1 MLKRKILKTTAP
13 LFWLVLL
20 FCLFQAAPALAA
32 TCTWTGGST
41 NWNAATSNWS
51 CSHIPTSSDD
61 VVINTTVTVTIA
73 ASTTADFST
82 LSVGGGA
89 GTSTL
94 TLTGNIGTGGSI
106 TIESSGVITQN
117 NTTQQVLSGN
127 MTIKSTGKLN
137 HTNNST
143 TQAGIV
149 NFSLANLDVQSGGS
163 IDVRGLGYDGASAG
177 GNSGKGTGAGAGGT
191 GSGGGGAHAGNG
203 NTVNGA
209 GGTAYCA
216 IDDVNTMG
224 SGGGSSSSFPS
235 ATGGAGGGL
244 VKIDAS
250 GDVTISGSI
259 DVRGSTGAN
268 GSGAS
273 GGAGGGI
280 KIDAARILG
289 TPTLLSAAGAAGGTT
304 TSSGGGG
311 GCIQLLYDTSIDSTV
326 TSAASASG
334 GGSSSSV
341 GGAGT
346 VFVKAN
352 ASSYGDIYLTNTNSA
367 IADTPIANKTF
378 DNITISNARLRSGGN
393 TINTSTTISNT
404 SSIITVASSDTI
416 LSGSW
421 NQSGS
426 TTLSLNGTL
435 VATQIST
442 LPSGMSMIINSGGTF
457 TGSSSLEVQSGATLF
472 VNSGATITNA
482 LNPLTSAGTLAF
494 VQGATMSI
502 TDLEITGGT
511 TTLNNYST
519 SNAFSVGTFNQ
530 TGGTL
535 QHSDN
540 STAQTHIINISANNF
555 TLGASGTINVKGRGY
570 DGGAAGGSSGKGPA
584 GGFGVGG
591 TSGGGGA
598 HGGNGGNGAGA
609 GGTAYCTST
618 NVSTM
623 GAGGGSSSS
632 FPTIAGGAGG
642 GLVIISASGTATIDG
657 TIDARGNT
665 PTSGGPGGG
674 AGGGIKILA
683 ENVLSNAATA
693 SILASGASGG
703 SVASGGRGG
712 GGCISISYRGTN
724 EIASGDVSVAG
735 GTSGTGTA
743 GAGTFSAQQAGIN
756 LSTTAITAAEG
767 GSTGSYTVVLA
778 VAPTADVTVTPAC
791 TDTATGC
798 TVSSAL
804 TFTTANWSTPQ
815 TVTVTAVDDSDYEG
829 THSAT
834 ITNTASSSDVTYNG
848 LSISNVTATITD
860 NDIAAPPPNLAVSDL
875 SVDEGDGIA
884 TVTVTMTG
892 TSASTVT
899 VDYATANNTAS
910 ASSDYIAKTGTL
922 TWTAGQSGDK
932 TFTVS
937 ITNDSANEASES
949 FYVNLS
955 NASNANI
962 TRSQGEV
969 TITDNDA
976 TPSLSINDPSA
987 SEASGSLSYTVT
999 LSAASG
1005 QTVTVSYASSNGT
1018 ASAGS
1023 DYTETTGTLTFNPG
1037 ETSKNIAVTLSDNSL
1052 DATDKTLVMTL
1063 SNASNATISDA
1074 TGTGTITDDEA
1085 TPSLAISD
1093 ISSDEADGTVIIT
1106 VTMTGSSASTVT
1118 VDYATANNSALA
1130 PSDYTAKSGTL
1141 TWSSGQTGDQ
1151 SFAVDLSDDSLDE
1164 NGESFFVNLSN
1175 ASNATISDSQA
1186 TVSISDND
1194 DPPLVSIDDVSVSE
1208 ADGTA
1213 TFTVSLSSPSG
1224 LAVGVE
1230 YSTSNGTASAGVDYD
1245 ATSGTLSFNPG
1256 ETSQAIEVTILDNS
1270 VDETSRSFNVALSN
1284 ASNATIG
1291 TGVGVGTI
1299 NDDEQ
1304 TPSASWSSS
1313 SQNIL
1318 EGDISVVV
1326 QANLSGASS
1335 QDVTLPFSLSGSAT
1349 PSSDY
1354 SVGVSS
1360 ITIPAGQ
1367 TSGSFSIILAD
1378 DSAQESSETIV
1389 VTMGTPTNA
1398 SAGNPSAQT
1407 ITISDNDSAGIT
1419 VSKNSVTIAEGS
1431 DTATYTV
1438 QLNAQPS
1445 AEVVVHI
1452 SSDNASTG
1460 CQTDKSSLTFSTSN
1474 WSSAQTVTISAVD
1487 DGLYEG
1493 SSGGAC
1499 NITQTASS
1507 SDNAYNGIGVGSIS
1521 VSIAENDS
1529 EPSIAFST
1537 DAQSASEGGSTLT
1550 VTAQLSAVSGVD
1562 TTLPLN
1568 FAGSATD
1575 GVDYSA
1581 SGSSISIPAGQSS
1594 GSISITPIEDE
1605 TSEGAETILVSMG
1618 SPTNAVAG
1626 SPSTQTITLA
1636 DNDAS
1641 ALQIGES
1648 GGNTAVTEGALTDTF
1663 TVKLASKP
1671 TQNVTVTITPDA
1683 QCQADQSTLLFTDSD
1698 WDSNQ
1703 TVTLSAVDDEVAE
1716 GNHSCEVS
1724 ITAASDDSMYAGL
1737 SDSLSLTVNDDDSAG
1752 ISITQSGGSISVSEG
1767 SGSDGIEIVL
1777 TSQPTADV
1785 TVTLSAGSQLH
1796 LSTSSLTFS
1805 AQNWQD
1811 AQSVEVTAEDDSI
1824 AEGNHQGSIGLSF
1837 VSSDPNYQNFSAS
1850 PISVDILDNDSAGYT
1865 LVASNAH
1872 PQVSTSG
1879 SVYTYTLA
1887 LNSQPT
1893 GNVHIAIQPG
1903 SSLQASPSSLDFTT
1917 SDWATSKTVTI
1928 AYLTGDAQNGTVSHS
1943 MTSTDPAYDH
1953 LPVESITVE
1962 IIHDNPDDGDSG
1974 DGGDG
1979 GNGDPGD
1986 GGGGGSDG
1994 GNESGGGGGSSG
2006 FSVHDRTLVAGGSLR
2021 LGGESTSGS
2030 FSWQILSGP
2039 GSLDNPHSS
2048 NPVFSAGE
2056 GGSSVIQMTFTNA
2069 QGEISSQTFT
2079 IHAVDSQSVGYEV
2092 LASNLVL
2099 VMPGSGDRI
2108 IEGTTEGHMYLQGAD
2123 WSLFLPAGVSNYE
2136 LSYSSDGRLLLSF
2149 GGSVFISSS
2158 TEENLSGEIDLRSEE
2173 SRQSQQQFS
2182 EVEREDFPE
2191 DFASIFDSS
2200 DWGDNQSSEY
2210 LIGGGNRLYF
2220 FDSQLNALGEITGD
2234 AEHPIAGAG
2243 MDGQFIAAGPASHG
2257 FDEMLEYSGENP
2269 NNTSNADILYL
2280 FDISELENG
2289 FDRSLEDADI
2299 RIQLGEGAYIQ
2310 SYALGDLDGDGHS
2323 DCAVAG
2329 SDGNTYIF
2337 LHLSLHEGETLQAS
2351 SANSVIQ
2358 GGSGSL
2364 FIEDVSGDDLQDLII
2379 GLPEAQGGM
2388 GEIVIFFGGNAWES
2402 TLEIASAQALH
2413 ILGRE
2418 ADGKIGTD
2426 FISADMD
2433 GDGVTDLITVNA
2445 FNQRILI
2452 DIGDGMQAA
2461 PPNYLEGGCS
2471 LQKEPSRPPVIP
2483 FTLILSWITVY
2494 GFARRRINPKSS

>member
-1 MLKRKILKTTAP
+1 MLQPKLLKITIP

-20 FCLFQAAPALAA
+20 FSLFQAAPSMAA
-32 TCTWTGGST
+32 TCTWTGGSA
-41 NWNAATSNWS
+41 NWNAASSNWS
-51 CSHIPTSSDD
+51 CASLPTSSDD

-82 LSVGGGA
+82 LTVGGGS

-94 TLTGNIGTGGSI
+94 AITGNIGNGGSI
-106 TIESSGVITQN
+106 TIDNRGVVTQN
-117 NTTQQVLSGN
+117 NTTEQVISGN
-127 MTIKSTGKLN
+127 LTIKGGTVGGKLN
-137 HTNNST
+137 SGSNST
-143 TQAGIV
+143 SKSKIV
-149 NFSLANLDVQSGGS
+149 NFRIGGNLDIQSGTANGS
-163 IDVRGLGYDGASAG
+163 INLDGLGY
-177 GNSGKGTGAGAGGT
+177 TGATGNATGNGGGGGHGYLSGDGGGAGHCGAGGRGNSTSGSLGT
-191 GSGGGGAHAGNG
+191 GGSANG
-203 NTVNGA
+203 SVANLS
-209 GGTAYCA
+209 
-216 IDDVNTMG
+216 TMG
-224 SGGGSSSSFPS
+224 SGGGGGSSTGASGGGLGILTVGGTMTVAGTLIARG
-235 ATGGAGGGL
+235 ATGSGDGGGGAGGGFRISANVL
-244 VKIDAS
+244 N
-250 GDVTISGSI
+250 TSGSPFI
-259 DVRGSTGAN
+259 SV
-268 GSGAS
+268 
-273 GGAGGGI
+273 AGGN
-280 KIDAARILG
+280 
-289 TPTLLSAAGAAGGTT
+289 GG
-304 TSSGGGG
+304 SSGGGG
-311 GCIQLLYDTSIDSTV
+311 G
-326 TSAASASG
+326 G
-334 GGSSSSV
+334 GGCFQV
-341 GGAGT
+341 
-346 VFVKAN
+346 
-352 ASSYGDIYLTNTNSA
+352 SYKTSTN
-367 IADTPIANKTF
+367 F
-378 DNITISNARLRSGGN
+378 
-393 TINTSTTISNT
+393 TSTTVT
-404 SSIITVASSDTI
+404 K
-416 LSGSW
+416 
-421 NQSGS
+421 
-426 TTLSLNGTL
+426 
-435 VATQIST
+435 
-442 LPSGMSMIINSGGTF
+442 
-457 TGSSSLEVQSGATLF
+457 
-472 VNSGATITNA
+472 
-482 LNPLTSAGTLAF
+482 
-494 VQGATMSI
+494 
-502 TDLEITGGT
+502 TGG
-511 TTLNNYST
+511 
-519 SNAFSVGTFNQ
+519 
-530 TGGTL
+530 
-535 QHSDN
+535 
-540 STAQTHIINISANNF
+540 
-555 TLGASGTINVKGRGY
+555 
-570 DGGAAGGSSGKGPA
+570 
-584 GGFGVGG
+584 
-591 TSGGGGA
+591 SGGGGGL
-598 HGGNGGNGAGA
+598 GGNAGA
-609 GGTAYCTST
+609 YSNNALGITVTESSGSTAATE
-618 NVSTM
+618 
-623 GAGGGSSSS
+623 GSSD
-632 FPTIAGGAGG
+632 T
-642 GLVIISASGTATIDG
+642 
-657 TIDARGNT
+657 
-665 PTSGGPGGG
+665 
-674 AGGGIKILA
+674 
-683 ENVLSNAATA
+683 
-693 SILASGASGG
+693 
-703 SVASGGRGG
+703 
-712 GGCISISYRGTN
+712 
-724 EIASGDVSVAG
+724 
-735 GTSGTGTA
+735 
-743 GAGTFSAQQAGIN
+743 
-756 LSTTAITAAEG
+756 
-767 GSTGSYTVVLA
+767 YTVALA
-778 VAPTADVTVTPAC
+778 APPAADVTISVAAS
-791 TDTATGC
+791 DTSYGC
-798 TVSSAL
+798 TVSPSSL
-804 TFTTANWSTPQ
+804 TFTASDYSSAQ
-815 TVTVTAVDDSDYEG
+815 TVTVTAVDDAIDEASP
-829 THSAT
+829 HSCT
-834 ITNTASSSDVTYNG
+834 VTNTLSSSDPNYNG
-848 LSISNVTATITD
+848 FSANSVVMSITDNDEAPTLSINDATVLESAGNAEFTVTLSAASGQAVSVDYATSNGTASAASDYSSTSGTLSFAAGETTKTISVPIFDDSTDDDDETFDVTLSNASNATISDATGIGTITD
-860 NDIAAPPPNLAVSDL
+860 NDSASAPNLAISDVT
-875 SVDEGDGIA
+875 VDEGDGTA
-884 TVTVTMTG
+884 TVTVTMAG
-892 TSASTVT
+892 TSASTVS
-899 VDYATANNTAS
+899 VDYATADNTAL
-910 ASSDYIAKTGTL
+910 ASSDYTSISGTL
-922 TWTAGQSGDK
+922 TWTAGQTGGKS
-932 TFTVS
+932 FNVS
-937 ITNDSANEASES
+937 ISNDSTNEASES
-949 FYVNLS
+949 FSVNLS
-955 NASNANI
+955 NASNATI

-969 TITDNDA
+969 TITDSDLA
-976 TPSLSINDPSA
+976 PSLSINDPSA

-1023 DYTETTGTLTFNPG
+1023 DYTETAGTLTFNPG
-1037 ETSKNIAVTLSDNSL
+1037 ETSKNIAVSLSDNSL

-1085 TPSLAISD
+1085 TPSLTISD
-1093 ISSDEADGTVIIT
+1093 ISSDEADGTAIIT

-1130 PSDYTAKSGTL
+1130 PSDYIAKSGTL
-1141 TWSSGQTGDQ
+1141 TWTSGQTGDQ

-1194 DPPLVSIDDVSVSE
+1194 DPPLVSIGDVSVSE

-1213 TFTVSLSSPSG
+1213 TFTVSLSAPSG

-1230 YSTSNGTASAGVDYD
+1230 YSTSNGTAIAGVDYD
-1245 ATSGTLSFNPG
+1245 STSGTLSFNPG
-1256 ETSQAIEVTILDNS
+1256 ETSQVIEVTILDNS
-1270 VDETSRSFNVALSN
+1270 VDEANRSFNVALSN

-1291 TGVGVGTI
+1291 NGVGAGTI
-1299 NDDEQ
+1299 DDDEA
-1304 TPSASWSSS
+1304 TPAASWSAS
-1313 SQNIL
+1313 SQNVL
-1318 EGDISVVV
+1318 EGDGSVVV

-1335 QDVTLPFSLSGSAT
+1335 QDVTLPFSLSGSAA

-1354 SVGVSS
+1354 SVGVGS

-1378 DSAQESSETIV
+1378 DSAQEGSETIV

-1460 CQTDKSSLTFSTSN
+1460 CQTDKSSLTFSTSD
-1474 WSSAQTVTISAVD
+1474 WSSAQAVTISAVD

-1499 NITQTASS
+1499 SITQTASS

-1529 EPSIAFST
+1529 EPSIAFSA

-1568 FAGSATD
+1568 FGGSATD

-1581 SGSSISIPAGQSS
+1581 SGGSISIPAGQSS
-1594 GSISITPIEDE
+1594 GSISITPSEDD
-1605 TSEGAETILVSMG
+1605 TAEGGETILVSMG

-1626 SPSTQTITLA
+1626 SPSTQTIALA
-1636 DNDAS
+1636 DNDDAG
-1641 ALQIGES
+1641 LQIGES
-1648 GGNTAVTEGALTDTF
+1648 GGSTAITEGGLTDTF
-1663 TVKLASKP
+1663 TVKLSSKP

-1683 QCQADQSTLLFTDSD
+1683 QCQADQSSLLFTDSD

-1703 TVTLSAVDDEVAE
+1703 TVTLTAVDDEIAE
-1716 GNHSCEVS
+1716 GSHACEVS

-1752 ISITQSGGSISVSEG
+1752 ISITQSGGSTSMSEG

-1796 LSTSSLTFS
+1796 LSTGSLTFS
-1805 AQNWQD
+1805 AQNWQE

-1824 AEGNHQGSIGLSF
+1824 AEGNHQDSIGLSF
-1837 VSSDPNYQNFSAS
+1837 ASSDPNYQNFSAS

-1917 SDWATSKTVTI
+1917 SDWASSKTVTI
-1928 AYLTGDAQNGTVSHS
+1928 AYLTGDAQNGTVSHA

-1986 GGGGGSDG
+1986 GGGGGGGDG

-2021 LGGESTSGS
+2021 LGGEASSGS

-2039 GSLDNPHSS
+2039 GSLDDPHSS
-2048 NPVFSAGE
+2048 NPLFSS
-2056 GGSSVIQMTFTNA
+2056 GGSGSTVIQQTFTNA
-2069 QGEISSQTFT
+2069 QGESSSQTFT
-2079 IHAVDSQSVGYEV
+2079 IHAVDSQSVGYET

-2099 VMPGSGDRI
+2099 VMPRSGNRI
-2108 IEGTTEGHMYLQGAD
+2108 IEGTVEGSIYLQGAD
-2123 WSLFLPAGVSNYE
+2123 WTLLLPAGVSDYE
-2136 LSYSSDGRLLLSF
+2136 LGYSSEGRLLLSF

-2158 TEENLSGEIDLRSEE
+2158 TEGNLSGEIDLRSGG
-2173 SRQSQQQFS
+2173 SRQQFS
-2182 EVEREDFPE
+2182 EIGGEDLPE
-2191 DFASIFDSS
+2191 DFGSILASS
-2200 DWGDNQSSEY
+2200 DWGGNQSSEY

-2220 FDSQLNALGEITGD
+2220 FDSQLNLLGEIAGD

-2243 MDGQFIAAGPASHG
+2243 MDGQFIAAGPASRG

-2269 NNTSNADILYL
+2269 NNASDADILYL

-2289 FDRSLEDADI
+2289 FDKSLEDADI

-2310 SYALGDLDGDGHS
+2310 SYSLGDLDGDGHS

-2337 LHLSLHEGETLQAS
+2337 LHLSLHEGETLHTS
-2351 SANSVIQ
+2351 SAHSVIQ

-2364 FIEDVSGDDLQDLII
+2364 FIEDVSGDDLRDLII
-2379 GLPEAQGGM
+2379 GLPEAQGGV

-2433 GDGVTDLITVNA
+2433 GDGATDLITVNA
-2445 FNQRILI
+2445 FEQRILI
-2452 DIGDGMQAA
+2452 DLGDGMQAA

-2471 LQKEPSRPPVIP
+2471 LQKEPSRPPIIP
-2483 FTLILSWITVY
+2483 FALILSWITAY